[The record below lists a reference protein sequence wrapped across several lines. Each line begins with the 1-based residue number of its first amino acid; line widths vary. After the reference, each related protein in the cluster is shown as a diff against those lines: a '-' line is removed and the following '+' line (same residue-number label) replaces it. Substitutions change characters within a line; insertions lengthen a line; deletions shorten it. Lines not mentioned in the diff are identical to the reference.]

1 MRVMLPGSM
10 GVPYFV
16 VKIRSWLP
24 CQSSPAAF
32 RPPIC

>member
-1 MRVMLPGSM
+1 MRVKFPGSM

-16 VKIRSWLP
+16 VKTRPRVS

-32 RPPIC
+32 RSPVC